1 LHLPTLPLDQ
11 LFDQKGSNCIARIL
25 LLGIGLDDNSTV
37 HLWRMIVLVFRGVIW
52 VNGVPHV
59 RRHQE
64 RARDG
69 LCERP
74 CSGRKPMKQKWY
86 QGRLR
91 ARRRDAT
98 DLLMIEEGDAI
109 DIAANATRLIL
120 RQGFDSTPATKD
132 LSDLEREIKKI

>member
-1 LHLPTLPLDQ
+1 
-11 LFDQKGSNCIARIL
+11 
-25 LLGIGLDDNSTV
+25 
-37 HLWRMIVLVFRGVIW
+37 
-52 VNGVPHV
+52 
-59 RRHQE
+59 
-64 RARDG
+64 
-69 LCERP
+69 
-74 CSGRKPMKQKWY
+74 MKQKWY